1 MQERKLYFGFLP
13 AAVSNKEC
21 ADTAMAMTLIS
32 LLAILYTQS
41 LTLLPLAVALL
52 LLGMVWPRAFS
63 PLAKL
68 WLGISLLLGSVMS
81 RIVLSIIFMVIVTPI
96 ALVMRLFGHDP
107 MRRKAWKK
115 GAEST
120 FVSRDHLIEAKDLE
134 HPF

>member
-13 AAVSNKEC
+13 ADVSNKEC
-21 ADTAMAMTLIS
+21 SDTAMAMTLIS
-32 LLAILYTQS
+32 LLVILYTKS
-41 LTLLPLAVALL
+41 LTLLPLPIGLL
-52 LLGMVWPRAFS
+52 LLGMVWPRAYS
-63 PLAKL
+63 LLARL

-81 RIVLSIIFMVIVTPI
+81 RVVLSIIFMVVVTPI

-115 GAEST
+115 GTEST
-120 FVSRDHLIEAKDLE
+120 FVSRGDLVEAKDLE

>member
-1 MQERKLYFGFLP
+1 MQERKLYLGFLP
-13 AAVSNKEC
+13 VAVSNKEC
-21 ADTAMAMTLIS
+21 ADTGMAMTLIS

-41 LTLLPLAVALL
+41 LTLLPLAIGLL
-52 LLGMVWPRAFS
+52 LLGMVWPRAYAL
-63 PLAKL
+63 PARL

-81 RIVLSIIFMVIVTPI
+81 RIVLSIIFVVIVTPI

-115 GAEST
+115 GTDST
-120 FVSRDHLIEAKDLE
+120 FVSRDHLVEAKDLE

>member
-32 LLAILYTQS
+32 LLAILYTRS
-41 LTLLPLAVALL
+41 LGLLPLAIGLL

-63 PLAKL
+63 PLARL
-68 WLGISLLLGSVMS
+68 WLGISLLLGSIMS
-81 RIVLSIIFMVIVTPI
+81 RVVLSIIFVVIVTPI

-107 MRRKAWKK
+107 MRRKAWRK
-115 GAEST
+115 GTDST
-120 FVSRDHLIEAKDLE
+120 FVTRDHIVEAKDME

>member
-13 AAVSNKEC
+13 ADVSNKEC
-21 ADTAMAMTLIS
+21 ADTSMAMTLIS
-32 LLAILYTQS
+32 LLVILYTKS
-41 LTLLPLAVALL
+41 LTLLPLPIGLL
-52 LLGMVWPRAFS
+52 LLGMVWPRAYS
-63 PLAKL
+63 LLARL

-81 RIVLSIIFMVIVTPI
+81 RVVLSIIFMVIVTPI

-115 GAEST
+115 GTEST
-120 FVSRDHLIEAKDLE
+120 FVSRGDLVEAKDLE

>member
-32 LLAILYTQS
+32 LLVILYTRS
-41 LTLLPLAVALL
+41 ITLLPLPIALL
-52 LLGMVWPRAFS
+52 LLGMVWPRAYS

-81 RIVLSIIFMVIVTPI
+81 RIVLSIIFVVIVTPI
-96 ALVMRLFGHDP
+96 GLVMRLFGHDP

-115 GAEST
+115 GTEST
-120 FVSRDHLIEAKDLE
+120 FVARDHLIEAKDLE